1 MANLKVD
8 MANPTYFTDFE
19 IVVAR
24 YNENVDWTYQFENV
38 YIYDK
43 CDNSDLKEYGFK
55 GLYISGKNE
64 LWIIKVKND
73 LKNEMVDEIDIESGE
88 GGIVIREFKNIYNL
102 KIATIQFNRF
112 INFKP
117 KIISLPNVG
126 RESQTY
132 LHHIIQ
138 KYDYYNF
145 ECGGGRFGRNDGA
158 VVFLQGHPF
167 DHSPNIIKNLYKYKE
182 NYKELLKERQSARQS
197 PTDDGGEFAYLGE
210 TLHVTN
216 ILNPRDHRNIK
227 WPLRQ
232 IYSQLFNIKYEKD
245 LPTADLEFYNGAQ
258 FIVSINTILSNDIE
272 FYKQMIQHVSKDV
285 RPKAGFVFER
295 LWSLV
300 FKADK
305 L

>member
-1 MANLKVD
+1 MDELNVAMGNSMD
-8 MANPTYFTDFE
+8 FNDFE

-43 CDNSDLKEYGFK
+43 CDNSNLKEYGFK
-55 GLYISGKNE
+55 GLFLPGKNE

-73 LKNEMVDEIDIESGE
+73 LKNEMVEEIDIESGD
-88 GGIVIREFKNIYNL
+88 GGKVIKQYKNIYN
-102 KIATIQFNRF
+102 IQTATTSFNRF
-112 INFKP
+112 IKYKP

-126 RESQTY
+126 RESHSY
-132 LHHIIQ
+132 LYHIIK

-167 DHSPNIIKNLYKYKE
+167 DHSPNIIKNLHMYKKDYKE
-182 NYKELLKERQSARQS
+182 ILREKKSSRIS
-197 PTDDGGEFAYLGE
+197 PNQAGGEFAYLGE

-232 IYSQLFNIKYEKD
+232 IYSELFNCPEKNI
-245 LPTADLEFYNGAQ
+245 PNTDLEFYNGAQ

-272 FYKQMIQHVSKDV
+272 FYKKMIRHVSKDV

-300 FKADK
+300 FKSDT

>member
-1 MANLKVD
+1 MEELNIAMGNSFD
-8 MANPTYFTDFE
+8 FNDFE

-24 YNENVDWTYQFENV
+24 YNEDIDWTYQFENV

-43 CDNSDLKEYGFK
+43 SNTNELKEYGFK
-55 GLYISGKNE
+55 GLFLPGKNE

-73 LKNEMVDEIDIESGE
+73 LKNEMVEEIDIESGK
-88 GGIVIREFKNIYNL
+88 GGKVIKQYKNIYD
-102 KIATIQFNRF
+102 IQTATYSFNSF
-112 INFKP
+112 IKFKP

-158 VVFLQGHPF
+158 VVFLQGDPF
-167 DHSPNIIKNLYKYKE
+167 DHSPNIIKNLHMYKKD
-182 NYKELLKERQSARQS
+182 YKELLKEKKSARQT

-216 ILNPRDHRNIK
+216 ILNPRDHRKIK

-232 IYSQLFNIKYEKD
+232 IYSELFNCLEKNI
-245 LPTADLEFYNGAQ
+245 PNTDLEFYNGAQ

-272 FYKQMIQHVSKDV
+272 FYKKMIRHVSKDV
-285 RPKAGFVFER
+285 RPRAGFVFER

-300 FKADK
+300 FKSDT

>member
-1 MANLKVD
+1 MP
-8 MANPTYFTDFE
+8 NPTHFKDFE
-19 IVVAR
+19 IVVSR
-24 YNENVDWTYQFENV
+24 YNENINWTYEFENV

-43 CDNSDLKEYGFK
+43 SETTELKDCGFK
-55 GLYISGKNE
+55 GLFLKGKTE
-64 LWIIKVKND
+64 LWIVKVKND
-73 LKNEMVDEIDIESGE
+73 PKNEIVDEIDVESGE
-88 GGIVIREFKNIYNL
+88 GGIVILEFKNIYDIN
-102 KIATIQFNRF
+102 IATTRFNRF
-112 INFKP
+112 IKYKP

-126 RESQTY
+126 RESHTY

-138 KYDYYNF
+138 KYDNYNF
-145 ECGGGRFGRNDGA
+145 ECGGGRFGINDGA

-167 DHSPNIIKNLYKYKE
+167 DHSPHIIENLYKYKQ
-182 NYKELLKERQSARQS
+182 NHKELLQERQSARS
-197 PTDDGGEFAYLGE
+197 PPDVDGGEFAYLGE

-232 IYSQLFNIKYEKD
+232 IYSQLFKIRNEKG

-272 FYKQMIQHVSKDV
+272 FYKEMIQHVSKDV

-295 LWSLV
+295 LWGLV

>member
-1 MANLKVD
+1 MMDLKVD
-8 MANPTYFTDFE
+8 MANKNDFINFE

-24 YNENVDWTYQFENV
+24 YNEDVDWTYEFENV
-38 YIYDK
+38 CIYDK
-43 CDNSDLKEYGFK
+43 SNTNNLKEYGFK
-55 GLYISGKNE
+55 GLYVSGKKE
-64 LWIIKVKND
+64 LWIVKVKND

-88 GGIVIREFKNIYNL
+88 GGKVIKEYKHINDFNQ
-102 KIATIQFNRF
+102 ATKAFNRF
-112 INFKP
+112 IKYKP
-117 KIISLPNVG
+117 KIISLPNLG

-132 LHHIIQ
+132 LYHIIK

-145 ECGGGRFGRNDGA
+145 ECGGGRFGRNEGA
-158 VVFLQGHPF
+158 VVFLQGNPF
-167 DHSPNIIKNLYKYKE
+167 DHSPNIIKNLHMYKKD
-182 NYKELLKERQSARQS
+182 YKELLNERKTSRNFE
-197 PTDDGGEFAYLGE
+197 TKDGGEFAYLGE

-232 IYSQLFNIKYEKD
+232 IYSELFNCPEKD
-245 LPTADLEFYNGAQ
+245 IPNTDLEFYNGAQ

-272 FYKQMIQHVSKDV
+272 FYKKMIKHVSKDV
-285 RPKAGFVFER
+285 RPKAGFVMER